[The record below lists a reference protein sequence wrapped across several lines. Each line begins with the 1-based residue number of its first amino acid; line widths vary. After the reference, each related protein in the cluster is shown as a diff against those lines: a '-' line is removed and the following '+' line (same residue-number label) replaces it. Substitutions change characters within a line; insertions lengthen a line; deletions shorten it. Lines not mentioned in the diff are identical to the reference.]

1 MRGNDDNFSI
11 YLYCVTFQT
20 VFRNQ
25 YLVRPEGQ
33 PAAKENHYKKD
44 NKTNNATETSA
55 ATSVDAPQPTIP
67 EFSFPEDVLQKVG
80 KPLKEV
86 IEMVKIKSHSIL

>member
-1 MRGNDDNFSI
+1 MITIFDLFRFVI
-11 YLYCVTFQT
+11 FQT
-20 VFRNQ
+20 IFRHQ

-33 PAAKENHYKKD
+33 PTAKENHFKKD
-44 NKTNNATETSA
+44 NKTSNATETI
-55 ATSVDAPQPTIP
+55 ATSVDAPQTTIP

-86 IEMVKIKSHSIL
+86 IEMVMIKF